1 MEGSERSLQIKL
13 AFCRWSACQET
24 FSFCHWSPFSSMPWI
39 SDLQILLG
47 SQRPTDCSPKP
58 LRFSS
63 LPSLLWGRE
72 CGSKGYSLIF
82 LSILYPT
89 KKSPARMTNPALP
102 FTFSTP
108 SQNFLFSPSSIPNNS
123 DTKFS
128 ILQKIHT
135 TNMKLY
141 IWTFTHRETLGWEG
155 ICSI

>member
-1 MEGSERSLQIKL
+1 
-13 AFCRWSACQET
+13 
-24 FSFCHWSPFSSMPWI
+24 MPWI

-82 LSILYPT
+82 LSILYPP

-108 SQNFLFSPSSIPNNS
+108 SQNFLFPRKYPQQQWYAILHLAKDTYYEHEAVYMSLYPQGDFGLGRNLQYLIQFWIDATNIYYITRQHTVPS
-123 DTKFS
+123 
-128 ILQKIHT
+128 LQR
-135 TNMKLY
+135 L
-141 IWTFTHRETLGWEG
+141 
-155 ICSI
+155 